1 MKKIIRLA
9 VILAL
14 FITSYSYSQSVV
26 TKTVSYGGFLACGGC
41 AVCGGDY
48 YCFNTAGS
56 YCGNTPPCGTQS
68 FFDPVPPG
76 NLVTNVQLSYYSGSC
91 FGNSL
96 SSTINGNAIPAVNE
110 GNTGC
115 PCSASPCG
123 ISASSSGNFPCGMPN
138 YVYGGNNT
146 LQLCTGLSV
155 CINKIVLTITYY
167 QPSQVTPV
175 ITPNGPLNFCTG
187 GSVTLDA
194 GPGFSSYSWNTGAT
208 SQAITVSTSGTYVV
222 NATSPSGCTT
232 GSAAATVNVSPY
244 PTVSVSASTTNIC
257 AGQSTTLNSSVNP
270 TGGTYNWT
278 PGNLGGSSVVV
289 SPGATTTY
297 NLAYTSPAGCLSNA
311 PITIN
316 VSPSPGVS
324 VSATP
329 ANICLGQSSTLN
341 SSVNPAGGTY
351 NWSPGGSTSPSFVAS
366 PGSTT
371 TYNLVYTSPA
381 GCTGSASTP
390 VNVNPNPVV
399 SISPV
404 SSTICS
410 GQSTTLNGVVNI
422 TGGAYNW
429 MPGNLSSSNIV
440 VSPASTQVYNLSY
453 TTTSGC
459 TGTATGTVVV
469 APNPA
474 LSVSVANPTI
484 CSGSSTVLSS
494 TVSPGGGTYNWMP
507 GGLTTANI
515 TVSPPS
521 SQNYSL
527 LYTAP
532 GGCTATASASVQ
544 VKSPTVTVNNA
555 VICAGLST
563 TLNSTVNPSAGTYT
577 WMPGG
582 QSTPNIVV
590 SPSSTTNYTVNY
602 ASPDGCV
609 NKAISTVSVNSG
621 PIISINNATICPG
634 ASAVLSSTVNPT
646 GGNYTWT
653 PGGQNNPSIAVSPAS
668 TTIYTL
674 NYVSTA
680 GCAGTATAQVIVSA
694 TPTLSVNN
702 ATICSG
708 SGASAA
714 LVATVIPAGG
724 TFSWNPTGSTTSSIV
739 VMPSVTTTYTLNYV
753 SNAGCTASNISTVS
767 VLTGFSSADFLYPA
781 NVCLDNQPVA
791 LTGTV
796 AGGGTNS
803 YQWFLGSGSTP
814 STAITQTV
822 SVGYTFSGIKTVTL
836 VVTNSFGCTD
846 TVVHPINI
854 NPLPILNF
862 ATAATCIGSSTSFTN
877 SSWIGGSGVIASWL
891 WDFGNGTTSGAFQP
905 VVTYTA
911 PGTYTVMLVA
921 NSDYGCDDTLY
932 KTVTIYPTT
941 IPGSVQSNTTV
952 CASSNSATLSLNGNN
967 GSVMF
972 WQYSTNGGI
981 NWTPLSN
988 TSTAQ
993 TYSNLNQTTIY
1004 QAYVQSGNCSGAF
1017 SNAST
1022 ITVNSAS
1029 DGGILR
1035 KDTVV
1040 CSTSNS
1046 GTLSLASYTGAVTDW
1061 IFSSNNGQTWSSLS
1075 NTLSVYSFSNLATS
1089 GLYSAIVKNGI
1100 CPADTSNKVKVNV
1113 LFFQA
1118 ATLKPYPDTT
1128 ISIGYSLQIVA
1139 GGGVQYAWAP
1149 NYNISDT
1156 TVFNP
1161 NVWPTKNTTYTVIVQ
1176 NGFGCRD
1183 VTQVTVFV
1191 KNDYKLIIA
1200 NTVTPNNDGVN
1211 DTWWIGNLENY
1222 PNNEVMI
1229 LNRYGQL
1236 LYETKGYKNTWD
1248 GMYNGQ
1254 RLPDG
1259 TYFFVLKFPESNV
1272 IYKGSINIISSR

>member
-14 FITSYSYSQSVV
+14 FITSISYSQSVV
-26 TKTVSYGGFLACGGC
+26 TTTVNFPGFLACGGC

-76 NLVTNVQLSYYSGSC
+76 NLVTNIQLSYYSASC
-91 FGNSL
+91 VGDSL
-96 SSTINGNAIPAVNE
+96 SSTINGNAIPTVNE

-123 ISASSSGNFPCGMPN
+123 ISASSSGNFPCGMPG

-232 GSAAATVNVSPY
+232 GSAAATVNVSPN
-244 PTVSVSASTTNIC
+244 PVIAASVSSPSIC
-257 AGQSTTLNSSVNP
+257 SGQSATLNSTVTPS
-270 TGGTYNWT
+270 GGTYNWN
-278 PGNLGGSSVVV
+278 PGGFTAPSVVV
-289 SPGATTTY
+289 SPTSSQTY
-297 NLAYTSPAGCLSNA
+297 NL
-311 PITIN
+311 I
-316 VSPSPGVS
+316 
-324 VSATP
+324 
-329 ANICLGQSSTLN
+329 
-341 SSVNPAGGTY
+341 
-351 NWSPGGSTSPSFVAS
+351 
-366 PGSTT
+366 
-371 TYNLVYTSPA
+371 
-381 GCTGSASTP
+381 
-390 VNVNPNPVV
+390 
-399 SISPV
+399 
-404 SSTICS
+404 
-410 GQSTTLNGVVNI
+410 
-422 TGGAYNW
+422 
-429 MPGNLSSSNIV
+429 
-440 VSPASTQVYNLSY
+440 Y
-453 TTTSGC
+453 TTAS
-459 TGTATGTVVV
+459 
-469 APNPA
+469 
-474 LSVSVANPTI
+474 
-484 CSGSSTVLSS
+484 
-494 TVSPGGGTYNWMP
+494 
-507 GGLTTANI
+507 
-515 TVSPPS
+515 
-521 SQNYSL
+521 
-527 LYTAP
+527 
-532 GGCTATASASVQ
+532 GCTATAGASIL
-544 VKSPTVTVNNA
+544 VKSPTVTVNNP
-555 VICAGLST
+555 VICAGLSA
-563 TLNSTVNPSAGTYT
+563 TLTSSVSPGGGFYG
-577 WMPGG
+577 WLPGG
-582 QSTPNIVV
+582 QTTPNIVV

-602 ASPDGCV
+602 TSPDGCS
-609 NKAISTVSVNSG
+609 NKAVSTVSVNSG
-621 PIISINNATICPG
+621 PVISINNATICPG
-634 ASAVLSSTVNPT
+634 ATAVLSSTVNPT
-646 GGNYTWT
+646 GGNYLWS
-653 PGGQNNPSIAVSPAS
+653 PGGQTNPSIAVSPAGA
-668 TTIYTL
+668 TIYTL
-674 NYVSTA
+674 TYTSLA
-680 GCAGTATAQVIVSA
+680 GCVGSATAQVIVSA

-714 LVATVIPAGG
+714 LVATVTPAGG
-724 TFSWNPTGSTTSSIV
+724 TFSWNPTGSSSSSVV
-739 VMPSVTTTYTLNYV
+739 VMPSLTTTYTLNYI
-753 SNAGCTASNISTVS
+753 SNAGCTASNVSTVT
-767 VLTGFSSADFLYPA
+767 VLPGFTSADFLYPP
-781 NVCLDNQPVA
+781 NVCLDNQPVT

-796 AGGGTNS
+796 VSSGTNS

-862 ATAATCIGSSTSFTN
+862 AAAATCIGSSTSFTN

-891 WDFGNGTTSGAFQP
+891 WDFGNGSTSGAFQP

-932 KTVTIYPTT
+932 KTLIINPLTIA
-941 IPGSVQSNTTV
+941 GSVQNNTTV

-967 GSVMF
+967 GNVMF

-993 TYSNLNQTTIY
+993 TYTNLNQTTIY
-1004 QAYVQSGNCSGAF
+1004 QAYVQSGNCTGAF

-1029 DGGILR
+1029 DGGVLR